1 MRQTD
6 CTFSTAV
13 KLAKGPK
20 SVSTQTYS
28 AGEGDLRLHWLPKML
43 AQMCPFLS
51 GVHDGISGLSM
62 ARRGGETDE

>member
-13 KLAKGPK
+13 KFSKGPK
-20 SVSTQTYS
+20 SVSIQSYS
-28 AGEGDLRLHWLPKML
+28 AGEGDVRLHWLPKML

-51 GVHDGISGLSM
+51 KVHDGINNLST